1 VNQIQVYPTKGWIVV
16 SLRPLDDTYFAGVW
30 SINDSG
36 DVPPRWVL
44 GNVPS
49 GYMPGRTIAFDPDH
63 KEVFGTAYGRG
74 SASVLLRYSFPE
86 LFR

>member
-1 VNQIQVYPTKGWIVV
+1 
-16 SLRPLDDTYFAGVW
+16 
-30 SINDSG
+30 
-36 DVPPRWVL
+36 
-44 GNVPS
+44 
-49 GYMPGRTIAFDPDH
+49 MPGRTIAFDPDH